1 MSVLFYRVLV
11 RKTHDLV
18 AKGAKGIQLPLTSV
32 GLMSA
37 ENQ

>member
-1 MSVLFYRVLV
+1 MSVLFYGVLV

-18 AKGAKGIQLPLTSV
+18 AKGAKGIRLPLTS
-32 GLMSA
+32 LRFMSA